1 MKFRISGA
9 RHDTGARVTLELDA
23 SSRAAAE
30 KQANQAGIE
39 VLHIEQVREQLQAN
53 AADAAAHPAH
63 TTHRGEFPPE
73 HHTGRW
79 IALGILVLIIA
90 LLVIY
95 WQQLRGLLGPATS
108 S

>member
-9 RHDTGARVTLELDA
+9 RHDTGAKVTLELEA
-23 SSRAAAE
+23 TSRAAAE

-39 VLHIEQVREQLQAN
+39 VLHIEQVREQPQAN

-79 IALGILVLIIA
+79 IALGILVLLIVLLVTYWDRLRA
-90 LLVIY
+90 LL
-95 WQQLRGLLGPATS
+95 PAATP
-108 S
+108 